1 MVLKSTHPRKEG
13 RSRDTSF
20 CRCPLCLF
28 ASITKFYLPANTALE
43 ELPFLLCTSY
53 HQAVWSKCPLGCFRL
68 SFCLVD
74 SALTETLTQIRKT
87 KKTKCETFAR
97 ARHLPARE
105 QRQECRRCWTFF
117 VGAPPTFLRLTD
129 ERHRLTPM
137 RAANAP

>member
-1 MVLKSTHPRKEG
+1 MVLKSTHPQKEG

-28 ASITKFYLPANTALE
+28 ASITKFYLPANTAL
-43 ELPFLLCTSY
+43 SY
-53 HQAVWSKCPLGCFRL
+53 FAVLITQVVWSKWLLGCFRL

-117 VGAPPTFLRLTD
+117 VAAPPTFLRLTD